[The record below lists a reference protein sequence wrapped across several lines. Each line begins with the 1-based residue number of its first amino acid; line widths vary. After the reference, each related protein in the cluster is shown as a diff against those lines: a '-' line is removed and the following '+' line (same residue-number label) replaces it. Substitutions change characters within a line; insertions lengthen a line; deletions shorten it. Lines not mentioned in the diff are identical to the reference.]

1 MEGAAEVRHSCIT
14 GREREVLTGVA
25 LGFSNKEMARSL
37 HISIKTVD
45 KHRGNLMRKLDLH
58 SVADLTRYAVDA
70 GFMDARGKV
79 GSNTG
84 ASIRALY

>member
-1 MEGAAEVRHSCIT
+1 M
-14 GREREVLTGVA
+14 LTGVA

-58 SVADLTRYAVDA
+58 SVADITRYAINQGFLDA
-70 GFMDARGKV
+70 MGKF
-79 GSNTG
+79 GSNAG
-84 ASIRALY
+84 ASIGVLS